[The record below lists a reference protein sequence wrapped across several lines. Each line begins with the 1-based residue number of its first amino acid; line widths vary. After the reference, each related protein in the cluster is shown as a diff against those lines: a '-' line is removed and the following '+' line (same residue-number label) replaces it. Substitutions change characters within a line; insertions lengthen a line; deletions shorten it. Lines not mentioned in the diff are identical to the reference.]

1 MSAVSVEGV
10 DQLDLFLIHCGEAGI
25 QVHDASEESHGHSG
39 YDDRGRRSAE
49 PDDEQR
55 SKGGFWQ
62 AVQNHHI
69 GLQYLR
75 EPAAA
80 PQQDRSEDTD
90 KCDKEETGNGLI
102 EGYPYMKEDGPV
114 HYHFPEAHAD
124 LGRAAEDE
132 RVDET
137 CIGADFP
144 KEQEK
149 NKDQRT
155 GNADGDAMPFQRTQE
170 YRLFA

>member
-1 MSAVSVEGV
+1 
-10 DQLDLFLIHCGEAGI
+10 
-25 QVHDASEESHGHSG
+25 
-39 YDDRGRRSAE
+39 
-49 PDDEQR
+49 
-55 SKGGFWQ
+55 
-62 AVQNHHI
+62 
-69 GLQYLR
+69 
-75 EPAAA
+75 
-80 PQQDRSEDTD
+80 
-90 KCDKEETGNGLI
+90 
-102 EGYPYMKEDGPV
+102 MKEDGPV

-170 YRLFA
+170 HRLFA